1 MCVNRLYASAQHD
14 TPQSTAARKGLGA
27 DLDAVGRDLVLVLR
41 DGNRGQAQPAVLF
54 AHAHALEDAYAISC
68 QKRISRSDMHFR
80 KPAVR
85 KRTRFHRSRPHADG
99 EPRKLAHLEDLE
111 THALEHAGE
120 HQLLE
125 LAALVNPTRIE
136 TRRHARKHENPQ
148 IAAHPERR
156 RTDGL
161 DAVGADGPLDALEHL
176 AGPGAQLEHRKTAQF
191 AGNHKLAHPV
201 IR

>member
-1 MCVNRLYASAQHD
+1 
-14 TPQSTAARKGLGA
+14 
-27 DLDAVGRDLVLVLR
+27 
-41 DGNRGQAQPAVLF
+41 
-54 AHAHALEDAYAISC
+54 
-68 QKRISRSDMHFR
+68 MHFR

-99 EPRKLAHLEDLE
+99 EPRKLAHLEDLG

-136 TRRHARKHENPQ
+136 TRRHARKHKSTQ
-148 IAAHPERR
+148 LTTHPERR
-156 RTDGL
+156 RTNGL
-161 DAVGADGPLDALEHL
+161 DAVGADDPLDALEHL
-176 AGPGAQLEHRKTAQF
+176 TGSGAKLEHRKTAQF